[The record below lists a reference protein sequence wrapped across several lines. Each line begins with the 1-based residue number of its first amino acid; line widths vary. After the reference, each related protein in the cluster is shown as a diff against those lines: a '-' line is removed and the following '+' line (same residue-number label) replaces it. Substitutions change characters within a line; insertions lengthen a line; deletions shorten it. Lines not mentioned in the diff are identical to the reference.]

1 MGRVPLKFVHTIT
14 SRKSAEL
21 VIVIV
26 DVAATSCSGH
36 SFTPFTAL
44 GVNTDGN
51 LRVCRGRRAG
61 SVGRGR
67 WGPGRG
73 GGGGE
78 AAWGRARWRRG
89 GREVVGEQASARVLL
104 FQLQPSSN
112 SDLKPLLSS

>member
-26 DVAATSCSGH
+26 DVAATSCLGH
-36 SFTPFTAL
+36 SVTPFTAL

-61 SVGRGR
+61 SVGR
-67 WGPGRG
+67 
-73 GGGGE
+73 
-78 AAWGRARWRRG
+78 ARWRPGG
-89 GREVVGEQASARVLL
+89 GRRVGGRWLASRRRLASCYFSFSQALT
-104 FQLQPSSN
+104 QTSN
-112 SDLKPLLSS
+112 RSCRAE

>member
-26 DVAATSCSGH
+26 DVAATSCLGH

-61 SVGRGR
+61 SVARPVEAGGRG
-67 WGPGRG
+67 
-73 GGGGE
+73 
-78 AAWGRARWRRG
+78 
-89 GREVVGEQASARVLL
+89 VVGEQASARVLS

-112 SDLKPLLSS
+112 SDLEPLLSS

>member
-61 SVGRGR
+61 SG
-67 WGPGRG
+67 
-73 GGGGE
+73 
-78 AAWGRARWRRG
+78 GRAGR
-89 GREVVGEQASARVLL
+89 REVVGEQASARVLL

-112 SDLKPLLSS
+112 SDLEPLLSS

>member
-26 DVAATSCSGH
+26 DVAATSCLGH

-61 SVGRGR
+61 SVGR
-67 WGPGRG
+67 
-73 GGGGE
+73 
-78 AAWGRARWRRG
+78 ARWRPAG
-89 GREVVGEQASARVLL
+89 GRWLAGSPRLPSCYFIFSQALTP
-104 FQLQPSSN
+104 PSS
-112 SDLKPLLSS
+112 P